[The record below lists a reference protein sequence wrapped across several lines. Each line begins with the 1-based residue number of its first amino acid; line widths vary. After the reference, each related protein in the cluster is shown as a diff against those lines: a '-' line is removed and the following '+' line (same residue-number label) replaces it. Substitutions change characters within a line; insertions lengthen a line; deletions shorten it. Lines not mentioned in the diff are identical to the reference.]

1 MAPQPNGK
9 QSATAS
15 PAALQFTTNANFE
28 ASQPCSQTIQFDKIT
43 SPVGRAIDNLMGK
56 NMQVPT
62 LNDWLG
68 RNHSEFQYHHTHTLR
83 IR

>member
-15 PAALQFTTNANFE
+15 PAALKLTTHANFE
-28 ASQPCSQTIQFDKIT
+28 ASQPFSQTIQSNKIT
-43 SPVGRAIDNLMGK
+43 TPVGRAIDNLMAN
-56 NMQVPT
+56 NMQIPT
-62 LNDWLG
+62 LTDWLG
-68 RNHSEFQYHHTHTLR
+68 RNHTQFQYHHTYTLR